1 MRDGRINAAERRFM
15 KYKVGDR
22 VRVKNCFG
30 GANLKGKI
38 GTVITTKT
46 GSNFYD
52 LGVEFDEPI
61 LFGHNCGGL
70 GNEHCCRWGCEI
82 ELELIH
88 DNKIVITT
96 DGAKPQKGD
105 L

>member
-1 MRDGRINAAERRFM
+1 M
-15 KYKVGDR
+15 KFKVGDR

-61 LFGHNCGGL
+61 LSGHNGGGL
-70 GNEHCCRWGCEI
+70 GNEHCGRWGCEI
-82 ELELIH
+82 ELELY
-88 DNKIVITT
+88 TT
-96 DGAKPQKGD
+96 RK
-105 L
+105 